1 MLPEGIRPAKSGE
14 QTRAEFISITL
25 SSIEKISTVRL
36 RVPDDYKSST
46 AKRTLVKTLKDLP
59 KRLPD
64 GIPLIDPVQS
74 MKITDDDF
82 KNFYK
87 N

>member
-36 RVPDDYKSST
+36 RVPDDYK
-46 AKRTLVKTLKDLP
+46 V
-59 KRLPD
+59 RLPREHW
-64 GIPLIDPVQS
+64 L
-74 MKITDDDF
+74 KL
-82 KNFYK
+82 
-87 N
+87 

>member
-1 MLPEGIRPAKSGE
+1 MFIDSPVNLIKKFNPLLPEGIRPAKAGE

-59 KRLPD
+59 KDYLME
-64 GIPLIDPVQS
+64 S
-74 MKITDDDF
+74 H
-82 KNFYK
+82 
-87 N
+87 